1 MTQLKVTDLKK
12 ELKKLDQTEVIQ
24 LITDLYKLSDDVK
37 QYLSSKFIGEEAN
50 AILFDKA
57 KKAITD
63 EFFPSRGSAK
73 LRLNEAKKAITD
85 FKKITGDNER
95 TVDLMLYYVEIG
107 TEFTNAYGDIDS
119 RFYNSMISM
128 YGKVVVECQKY
139 ETFFLTFKDRLYKVI
154 IDSNR
159 IGWGY
164 HEALCEKYY
173 ELANFMGDEME

>member
-1 MTQLKVTDLKK
+1 MTQLKVTVLKK
-12 ELKKLDQTEVIQ
+12 ELKKLDQTEIIQ

-107 TEFTNAYGDIDS
+107 TEFTNACGDIDS
-119 RFYNSMISM
+119 KFYDSMISM
-128 YGKVVVECQKY
+128 YGKVAVECEKN
-139 ETFFLTFKDRLYKVI
+139 ESFFLKFKDRLFKVI
-154 IDSNR
+154 RDSNG

-164 HEALCEKYY
+164 HDALCVIYY
-173 ELANFMGDEME
+173 EIADFMGDEVE